1 MSGWDEAREEARE
14 ERLDRLDAFRDLWP
28 GAAADLWESTGSIVA
43 RVHRW
48 VIIAPLSRAELRC
61 VRDDGLALH
70 FAGLCR
76 EDLISA
82 ARCALEVL

>member
-1 MSGWDEAREEARE
+1 MEGWDDDREEAHQG
-14 ERLDRLDAFRDLWP
+14 RLDRLHAFRELWP
-28 GAAADLWESTGSIVA
+28 GAVSDLWESTGSIVA